1 MSTTFLF
8 TERYGT
14 LAVPMRE
21 RLGALAFPVSLA
33 LLAAGASWI
42 FTLQASLGDA
52 VAAALRSL

>member
-8 TERYGT
+8 TERYGS
-14 LAVPMRE
+14 LAAPLSE
-21 RLGALAFPVSLA
+21 RLGALAFPVALG

-52 VAAALRSL
+52 VTAALRAL